1 MSLSPPVVAQA
12 AALSSPV
19 VGPGPRICRCL
30 VIVAGGGRD
39 LDWPHQH
46 IAAELLAH
54 SGSRPV
60 LLVLHGGARGA
71 DQAIGR
77 AARQLG
83 WPAEALPADWRRY
96 GRGAG
101 PIRNRE
107 LLHTAVQRA
116 RALAM
121 PGFSAG
127 VQVIAFPGGR
137 GTASLLAQ
145 ARRMRA
151 ALPIE
156 VIEVT
161 ERPCCPA

>member
-1 MSLSPPVVAQA
+1 
-12 AALSSPV
+12 
-19 VGPGPRICRCL
+19 

-39 LDWPHQH
+39 LDWPHPH

-54 SGSRPV
+54 SGCRPV

-77 AARQLG
+77 AAKDLG
-83 WPAEALPADWRRY
+83 WPAGTQPADWRRF
-96 GRGAG
+96 GRSAG
-101 PIRNRE
+101 PIRNGE
-107 LLHTAVQRA
+107 LLHTAVLRA
-116 RALAM
+116 RTLSR
-121 PGFSAG
+121 PGFPAG

-151 ALPIE
+151 SLPIE

-161 ERPCCPA
+161 ERPCCSA

>member
-19 VGPGPRICRCL
+19 VGLGPRICRCL

-39 LDWPHQH
+39 LDWPHPH
-46 IAAELLAH
+46 IAAELLAC

-71 DQAIGR
+71 DQAISR
-77 AARQLG
+77 AAQHLG
-83 WPAEALPADWRRY
+83 WPAETLLADWRRY

-101 PIRNRE
+101 PIRNGE

-116 RALAM
+116 RALSR
-121 PGFSAG
+121 PGAPAG
-127 VQVIAFPGGR
+127 
-137 GTASLLAQ
+137 L
-145 ARRMRA
+145 
-151 ALPIE
+151 
-156 VIEVT
+156 
-161 ERPCCPA
+161 

>member
-39 LDWPHQH
+39 LDWPHPH
-46 IAAELLAH
+46 IAAELLAR
-54 SGSRPV
+54 SGKQ
-60 LLVLHGGARGA
+60 ARSPG
-71 DQAIGR
+71 
-77 AARQLG
+77 AARRCPWRRSGDRPRRPQLG

-116 RALAM
+116 RALAR

-145 ARRMRA
+145 ARRMSA

-161 ERPCCPA
+161 ERPCRPV

>member
-1 MSLSPPVVAQA
+1 
-12 AALSSPV
+12 
-19 VGPGPRICRCL
+19 

-39 LDWPHQH
+39 LDWPHPH

-83 WPAEALPADWRRY
+83 WPSEVLPADWRRY

-107 LLHTAVQRA
+107 LLRTAVQRA
-116 RALAM
+116 RALAR
-121 PGFSAG
+121 PGFSAD
-127 VQVIAFPGGR
+127 VRVIAFPGGR

-145 ARRMRA
+145 AKRMSA
-151 ALPIE
+151 VLPLE
-156 VIEVT
+156 VIQVI
-161 ERPCCPA
+161 ERPCRPA

>member
-1 MSLSPPVVAQA
+1 MSLSSPEVAQA
-12 AALSSPV
+12 AALSSPA
-19 VGPGPRICRCL
+19 VGPGPRICSCL

-46 IAAELLAH
+46 IAAELLAC

-83 WPAEALPADWRRY
+83 WPAETLPADWRRY

-116 RALAM
+116 HALAR

-137 GTASLLAQ
+137 GTASLLRQ
-145 ARRMRA
+145 AKAMCA

-161 ERPCCPA
+161 ERPCRPV

>member
-1 MSLSPPVVAQA
+1 MSVSPPVVAQA
-12 AALSSPV
+12 AALSPPV
-19 VGPGPRICRCL
+19 VSPGSRICPSL

-39 LDWPHQH
+39 LDWPHQR
-46 IAAELLAH
+46 IAAELLAR
-54 SGSRPV
+54 SGKRPV

-77 AARQLG
+77 AAQQLG

-101 PIRNRE
+101 PIRNGE

-116 RALAM
+116 RALSL
-121 PGFSAG
+121 PGFPAG

-145 ARRMRA
+145 ARRMGA

-161 ERPCCPA
+161 GRPSRSA